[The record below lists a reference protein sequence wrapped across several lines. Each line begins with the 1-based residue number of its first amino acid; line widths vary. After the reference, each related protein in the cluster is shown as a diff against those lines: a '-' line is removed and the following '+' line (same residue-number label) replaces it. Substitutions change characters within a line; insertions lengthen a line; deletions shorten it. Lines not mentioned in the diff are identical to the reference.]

1 MRCVLCIVH
10 HCLSGEEKICQ
21 PWIAAVWCKPSTSG
35 VQFEA
40 KKVTRIRFVAIF
52 LLHLLQ
58 QAHYP
63 AAGQTKKLWKRRGW
77 ESTTQEVLR
86 LWKILFLQFQTDR
99 KGVFSDDHSRQHWNP
114 SHWGFGRGDNDL
126 YWRKLEDLTIPSF
139 AGFFLSGRPRCGICC
154 FCLSPVG
161 GSVVCIC
168 WNSSS
173 FLRWQIAQ
181 QDIYVVWVNSK
192 LSWRR
197 T

>member
-1 MRCVLCIVH
+1 M
-10 HCLSGEEKICQ
+10 HCPPLSFRRGENLPTLNCSSVMQAKYV
-21 PWIAAVWCKPSTSG
+21 WGAVWGQKSDKNSLRGNLSFAFAPTSALPG
-35 VQFEA
+35 SRPNKE
-40 KKVTRIRFVAIF
+40 T
-52 LLHLLQ
+52 
-58 QAHYP
+58 
-63 AAGQTKKLWKRRGW
+63 WKRRGW

-126 YWRKLEDLTIPSF
+126 YWRKLKDLKIPSF

-168 WNSSS
+168 WNS
-173 FLRWQIAQ
+173 
-181 QDIYVVWVNSK
+181 
-192 LSWRR
+192 
-197 T
+197 

>member
-1 MRCVLCIVH
+1 MRRVLCIVH

-63 AAGQTKKLWKRRGW
+63 AAGQTKKLEKGAVEKVQRRKFWGS
-77 ESTTQEVLR
+77 ERFFSCSFRRTA
-86 LWKILFLQFQTDR
+86 

-126 YWRKLEDLTIPSF
+126 YWRKLKDLKIPSF

-168 WNSSS
+168 WNS
-173 FLRWQIAQ
+173 
-181 QDIYVVWVNSK
+181 
-192 LSWRR
+192 
-197 T
+197 